1 MSDKKSDKKKINTK
15 SLVDKIEKVTRERIA
30 GKAVVSL
37 DAFRKVREK
46 EDPPT
51 VLIIDDDETMRL
63 ALKRMLETENYR
75 VISAADAS
83 QLSIVLD
90 DQPMDLIIL
99 DVGLPWING
108 FELAQMMKEHD
119 DLKKIPIIFISAHK
133 SDADIKRGF
142 EVGASDYIKKPFDI
156 SQVKKTIKTILELNK

>member
-1 MSDKKSDKKKINTK
+1 MSDKKKINTK

-37 DAFRKVREK
+37 DAFRKVKEK

-63 ALKRMLETENYR
+63 ALKRLLEGENYR
-75 VISAADAS
+75 VISAEDAS
-83 QLSIVLD
+83 QLAIVLD

-119 DLKKIPIIFISAHK
+119 DLKKIPIVFISAART
-133 SDADIKRGF
+133 DADVKRGF
-142 EVGASDYIKKPFDI
+142 EVGAADYIKKPFDV